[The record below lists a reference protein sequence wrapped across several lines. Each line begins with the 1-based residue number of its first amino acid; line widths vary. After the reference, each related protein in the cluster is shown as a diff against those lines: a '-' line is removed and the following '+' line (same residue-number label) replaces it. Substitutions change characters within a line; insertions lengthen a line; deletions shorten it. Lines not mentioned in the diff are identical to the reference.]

1 MRLKTN
7 KPTKRSIYWASLQCT
22 QLCFSVESLSP
33 CGGRHLRRLHSHAV
47 EVFIFF
53 WLWEVQILQYTR
65 DDVTSD
71 CCQKAPFVCLLP
83 PLHVGFLSSEPAVL
97 QPGLR
102 GSGSKRG
109 AFLLPLSALLLTI
122 FPHPC
127 TEAINRRE
135 ELRHTWLQY
144 LIGRFLCQAPLPFE
158 WVLMWPDSGHWNFPF
173 SFSSWIFDALW
184 PYEYP
189 EWPVINKA
197 KNPNKQKK
205 TLTPPYPL
213 PPP

>member
-1 MRLKTN
+1 MILSLMKVFFMAGGTWSAPVKPSMRLKTN
-7 KPTKRSIYWASLQCT
+7 KRTKRSIYWASFQCT

-33 CGGRHLRRLHSHAV
+33 CGGRHLCWLHSHAV

-53 WLWEVQILQYTR
+53 WLWEVQILQCTR

-71 CCQKAPFVCLLP
+71 CCQEAPFVCLLP

-122 FPHPC
+122 FPHAC
-127 TEAINRRE
+127 TEAINKRE

-144 LIGRFLCQAPLPFE
+144 LIGRFLCQAPLPFG
-158 WVLMWPDSGHWNFPF
+158 WVLVWPDLVIETSLSPF
-173 SFSSWIFDALW
+173 QVEVLMHCGLM
-184 PYEYP
+184 
-189 EWPVINKA
+189 N
-197 KNPNKQKK
+197 
-205 TLTPPYPL
+205 TLNDQW
-213 PPP
+213 